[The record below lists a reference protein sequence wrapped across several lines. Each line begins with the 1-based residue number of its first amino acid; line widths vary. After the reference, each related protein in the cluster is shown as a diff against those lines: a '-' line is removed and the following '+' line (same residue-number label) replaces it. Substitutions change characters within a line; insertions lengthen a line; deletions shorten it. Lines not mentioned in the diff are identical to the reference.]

1 MPKTRVLL
9 ADDNELIAT
18 EICRLL
24 EPSVEVVGILKS
36 GEELEA
42 AYEKLAPDVIVTDIA
57 MPGEGGL
64 VAARSIL
71 GRHPEARI
79 VLLTVIQ
86 SSTMIRLGFSA
97 GVLGY
102 VIKED
107 VGDELLPAIQS
118 VFSGERYLSANAR
131 RCLT

>member
-1 MPKTRVLL
+1 MPRARVLL
-9 ADDNELIAT
+9 ADDNELITT
-18 EICRLL
+18 EVRRLL
-24 EPSVEVVGILKS
+24 EPSVEIIGVLRS

-42 AYEKLAPDVIVTDIA
+42 AYDQLTPDVIVTDIA

-71 GRHPEARI
+71 GRHPAARI
-79 VLLTVIQ
+79 VFLTVID
-86 SSTMIRLGFSA
+86 SSTMIRLGFSVGA
-97 GVLGY
+97 LGY

-107 VGDELLPAIQS
+107 IGDELLPAIQTALH
-118 VFSGERYLSANAR
+118 GERYLSTHAR